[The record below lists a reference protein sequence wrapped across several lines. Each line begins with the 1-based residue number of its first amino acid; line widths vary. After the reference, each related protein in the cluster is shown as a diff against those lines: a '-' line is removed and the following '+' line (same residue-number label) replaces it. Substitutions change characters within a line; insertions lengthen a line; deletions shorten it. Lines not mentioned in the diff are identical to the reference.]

1 MNKKKILMVTE
12 FSQLP
17 TGYSV
22 YSKEVLSRLHQVPN
36 FDVAELACYCSED
49 DLKIKS
55 VPWRIFPNKP
65 KSGTPEYDTYK
76 SSSTSEFGEF
86 SFNSVLLN
94 FKPDFVFDIRD
105 FWMLSFEQT
114 SPFRAFYN
122 WAIMPTVDAEPQN
135 IEWMDTYAQAN
146 AVFTYSEFGRDTL
159 LNHYSGINFKGV
171 ASPCASY
178 SFHPMK
184 EKDSLRQRLGISNNI
199 YIIGTVMRNQRRKL
213 YPDLFKSFRKLLD
226 ETGRENV
233 YLYCHT
239 SFPDVGW
246 DIPQLLLKYN
256 IGNKVLFTYKCT
268 KCNNVSCSFFHDV
281 IQNCDN
287 CNNFTSSICGINNPI
302 SEQELATVYNVFDI
316 YVQYANSEG
325 FGMPQL
331 EAAQCGNVVCSIDY
345 SAMSSVIKNIGGIP
359 IKVAEYATEG
369 ETGCLRA
376 IPNNKD
382 FIEKMKDL
390 ISKSR
395 DDLKQIGRKIYINT
409 LKHYNWDTTAKQWID
424 YFNNTE
430 TMPLQNTWMSPIKIL
445 KPSPINE
452 SLKNP
457 LDQANFLISQVLC
470 KPELIGT
477 FLWRRLLKELTYKG
491 TVENINSFYLNE
503 SHYKDVF
510 RMKPFSYQDAYHL
523 MVQLREYYNLWESH
537 RAKYI

>member
-49 DLKIKS
+49 DPKIKS

-159 LNHYSGINFKGV
+159 LNHCPSINFKGV

-184 EKDSLRQRLGISNNI
+184 EKDSLRQKFGISNNI

-226 ETGRENV
+226 ETEREDV

-246 DIPQLLLKYN
+246 DIPELLLKYN
-256 IGNKVLFTYKCT
+256 LGNKVLFTYKCT

-287 CNNFTSSICGINNPI
+287 CNNFTSGICGINNPI
-302 SEQELATVYNVFDI
+302 SEQELALVYNVFDI

-331 EAAQCGNVVCSIDY
+331 EAAQCGNVVCAIDY
-345 SAMSSVIKNIGGIP
+345 SAMSSVIKNIDGIP
-359 IKVAEYATEG
+359 IKVAEYATEA

-376 IPNNKD
+376 IPNNED
-382 FIEKMKDL
+382 FINKMKNL
-390 ISKSR
+390 LYKSR
-395 DDLKQIGRKIYINT
+395 DELKQLGRNTYIKT
-409 LKHYNWDTTAKQWID
+409 LRHYNWDATAKQWID
-424 YFNNTE
+424 YFSNTE
-430 TMPLQNTWMSPIKIL
+430 TMSPKSAWLSPIKIL
-445 KPSPINE
+445 NPSPINE
-452 SLKNP
+452 NLKNP

-477 FLWRRLLKELTYKG
+477 FLWRRLLKELTYKA
-491 TVENINSFYLNE
+491 TIENVNSLYLNE
-503 SHYKDVF
+503 SHYKDMLK
-510 RMKPFSYQDAYHL
+510 MKPFSYQDAYRL